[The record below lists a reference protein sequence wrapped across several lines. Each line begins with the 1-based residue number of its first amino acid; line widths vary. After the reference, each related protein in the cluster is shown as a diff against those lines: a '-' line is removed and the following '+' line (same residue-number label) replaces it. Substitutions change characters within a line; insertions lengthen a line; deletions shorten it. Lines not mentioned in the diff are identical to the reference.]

1 MNAERSKGEH
11 KEYKRIKEGLE
22 LDLVIKGKP
31 HRRMCDHTR
40 EGFVVET

>member
-1 MNAERSKGEH
+1 MDAERSKGER

-22 LDLVIKGKP
+22 LDLVNKGKS

-40 EGFVVET
+40 EGLVAKT

>member
-1 MNAERSKGEH
+1 MDAERSKGKR

-31 HRRMCDHTR
+31 HCWMCYHTR
-40 EGFVVET
+40 EGLEVKI